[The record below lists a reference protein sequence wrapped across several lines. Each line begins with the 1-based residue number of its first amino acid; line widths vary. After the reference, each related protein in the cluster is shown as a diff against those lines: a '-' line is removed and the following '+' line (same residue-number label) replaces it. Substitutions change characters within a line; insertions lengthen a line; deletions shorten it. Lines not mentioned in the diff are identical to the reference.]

1 MMRGRLITF
10 EGIDGAGKSTHLET
24 VQAWLK
30 GHGLTVV
37 VTREPGG
44 TPIGEAIRKLLL
56 DRTSDM
62 NPETETLLMFAARR
76 EHIARTIVPALERG
90 EWVLCDRFTD
100 ATRAYQGGGRGV
112 PMERIERLAD
122 WVQQGLEPDLTF
134 LFDVSVATAQERVG
148 NRSPAD
154 RFEGEERAF
163 HEKVRLAYR
172 DLAVRYP
179 ARIRVVDAGQRPDE
193 VKKSVEKELS
203 RLWKEKIFI

>member
-1 MMRGRLITF
+1 MRGRFITL
-10 EGIDGAGKSTHLET
+10 EGIDGAGKSTHLKT
-24 VQAWLK
+24 VQGWLEA
-30 GHGLTVV
+30 HGLEVV
-37 VTREPGG
+37 MTREPGG

-76 EHIARTIVPALERG
+76 EHIARTIEPALERG
-90 EWVLCDRFTD
+90 DWVLCDRFTD

-134 LFDVSVATAQERVG
+134 LFDISVPTARERMG

-154 RFEGEERAF
+154 RFESEEGAF
-163 HEKVRLAYR
+163 HEKVRRVYRELA
-172 DLAVRYP
+172 ARYP
-179 ARIRVVDAGQRPDE
+179 NRITVIDAGQRSEE
-193 VKKSVEKELS
+193 VKKSLENELS
-203 RLWKEKIFI
+203 RLWKEKIHV

>member
-1 MMRGRLITF
+1 MTRGRFITL

-24 VQAWLK
+24 VRAWLEA
-30 GHGLTVV
+30 HGIDVV

-76 EHIARTIVPALERG
+76 EHIARTILPALERG
-90 EWVLCDRFTD
+90 HWVLCDRFTD

-112 PMERIERLAD
+112 PMDRIERLAE

-134 LFDVSVATAQERVG
+134 LFDISVAAAHERMG

-154 RFEGEERAF
+154 RFEGEEGAF
-163 HEKVRLAYR
+163 HEKVRRVYRELA
-172 DLAVRYP
+172 AHNP
-179 ARIRVVDAGQRPDE
+179 GRIRTVDAGQGPDE
-193 VKKSVEKELS
+193 VKKSLENELS